1 MSSYRYD
8 EQRMTHSIKISPAVI
23 HFIENK
29 TGRRV
34 VGVERC
40 LDADGCRFSLAGGD
54 FVMIAA
60 IEIEC
65 LERDFGDQGRMSRNQ
80 FEEMVMQKQDID
92 FPRSPSDVYP
102 EFCDGTVRCDGT
114 IHGAE
119 FDMCIE
125 DELGEAP
132 ESGAD
137 RFHRSLRKVYW
148 HRYLKKHEQK

>member
-1 MSSYRYD
+1 VR
-8 EQRMTHSIKISPAVI
+8 
-23 HFIENK
+23 FIENK

-34 VGVERC
+34 VSVEDC
-40 LDADGCRFSLAGGD
+40 LDADGYRFALADGN
-54 FVMIAA
+54 FVIVSMHD
-60 IEIEC
+60 IEC
-65 LERDFGDQGRMSRNQ
+65 IESDFCEQGRMSRNQ
-80 FEEMVMQKQDID
+80 FEEMVMQEQDID

-119 FDMCIE
+119 FDMCVE

-132 ESGAD
+132 ELDSE